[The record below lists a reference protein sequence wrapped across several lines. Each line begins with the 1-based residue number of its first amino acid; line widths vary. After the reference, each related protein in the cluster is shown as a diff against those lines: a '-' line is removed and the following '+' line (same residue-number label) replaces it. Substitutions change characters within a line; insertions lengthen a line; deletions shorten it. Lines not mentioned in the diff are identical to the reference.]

1 MEDKRQIQALI
12 ISNAMIGSAQSK
24 SAELLAYLK
33 SVSCST
39 VIFTGK
45 TFADDTMYDNYW
57 KVEDYKI
64 MQRLFKMMAKNSS
77 VYMMTSSVSYQQLF
91 KMMGA
96 TRLRLDATFDVVLDG
111 KQYHFIH
118 PQSTKANFI
127 QNKRDGFAWLKSAK
141 KNLVNKVV
149 VTSNEE
155 ASVETQIINEVC
167 YTKINAGDFTS
178 QLNVIEYTNGSW
190 SIIKIADVLIEA
202 DQQSNDAVMGSITS
216 ALKRLN
222 PFQSENNLSFN

>member
-77 VYMMTSSVSYQQLF
+77 VYMMTSWSSY
-91 KMMGA
+91 
-96 TRLRLDATFDVVLDG
+96 
-111 KQYHFIH
+111 IH
-118 PQSTKANFI
+118 
-127 QNKRDGFAWLKSAK
+127 
-141 KNLVNKVV
+141 
-149 VTSNEE
+149 
-155 ASVETQIINEVC
+155 C
-167 YTKINAGDFTS
+167 YS
-178 QLNVIEYTNGSW
+178 
-190 SIIKIADVLIEA
+190 
-202 DQQSNDAVMGSITS
+202 
-216 ALKRLN
+216 
-222 PFQSENNLSFN
+222 